1 MNKIGDKKQD
11 NDRHYCNY
19 SDCLELIPSDKRM
32 RSELLPSLCSL
43 RPRLAGS
50 RLHSGRQ
57 QPLKEKF
64 LRNFSK
70 FSLGIIVGFPIDKN

>member
-57 QPLKEKF
+57 QSLKENPAKF
-64 LRNFSK
+64 LQIFTWNYSW
-70 FSLGIIVGFPIDKN
+70 IPY